1 MDFIPFLKGTI
12 IGFSIAAPLGPMGVL
27 CIHRTLDRGRW
38 IGFLTGLGIATADAL
53 YASVAAFGITVL
65 LRTADTLQGWAQACG
80 GLFLLY
86 LGIKIF
92 LSRPVTG
99 KPEKK
104 GRNAL
109 AVFGTTLLL
118 TLSNP
123 PTLFSFMALFATLGE
138 AGRVGGSL
146 SPAFLVAGV
155 FTGSAFWWL
164 LLSQG
169 VSLFRLKMGPALGEW
184 VNRVSGAVI
193 AGFGA
198 FSVFIFLKGWL

>member
-1 MDFIPFLKGTI
+1 MASVPFLKGFA
-12 IGFSIAAPLGPMGVL
+12 IGFSIAIPVGPMGVL

-38 IGFLTGLGIATADAL
+38 VGFLTGLGIATADAL

-65 LRTADTLQGWAQACG
+65 LRMAAALQGWTQACG

-86 LGIKIF
+86 LGIRIF
-92 LSRPVTG
+92 LSQPRTG
-99 KPEKK
+99 QSEKERQ
-104 GRNAL
+104 GPL

-138 AGRVGGSL
+138 AGQGGGAY
-146 SPAFLVAGV
+146 SPALLVAGV

-169 VSLFRLKMGPALGEW
+169 VSLFPLKMGAGLGVW
-184 VNRVSGAVI
+184 VNRVSGVVI
-193 AGFGA
+193 GGFGV

>member
-1 MDFIPFLKGTI
+1 MGLIPLLKGFI
-12 IGFSIAAPLGPMGVL
+12 IGFSIAAPVGPMGVL

-38 IGFLTGLGIATADAL
+38 VGFLTGLGIATADAL
-53 YASVAAFGITVL
+53 YASVAAFGIAFL
-65 LRTADTLQGWAQACG
+65 LRMAAALQGWAQACG

-86 LGIKIF
+86 LGVRIF
-92 LSRPVTG
+92 LSHPVNG
-99 KPEKK
+99 KSEKK
-104 GRNAL
+104 GRSPL
-109 AVFGTTLLL
+109 AIFGTTLLL

-138 AGRVGGSL
+138 TGQSGGAL
-146 SPAFLVAGV
+146 SPALLVAGV
-155 FTGSAFWWL
+155 FAGSAFWWL

-169 VSLFRLKMGPALGEW
+169 VSLFRLKMGPGLGVW

-193 AGFGA
+193 AGFGV